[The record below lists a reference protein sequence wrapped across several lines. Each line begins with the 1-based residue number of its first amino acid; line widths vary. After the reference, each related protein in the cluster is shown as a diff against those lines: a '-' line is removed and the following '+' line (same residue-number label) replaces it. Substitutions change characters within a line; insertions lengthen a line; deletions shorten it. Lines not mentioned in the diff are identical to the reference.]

1 MVSQVWS
8 QQDIASHTV
17 IAFCM
22 LVPLAA
28 ATLTDPNNS
37 MFLIKVKNVKSNNM
51 PLILEARDV
60 NNHWRTGSA

>member
-1 MVSQVWS
+1 
-8 QQDIASHTV
+8 
-17 IAFCM
+17 M

-37 MFLIKVKNVKSNNM
+37 MFLIKVKNLKSNNM